1 MAYPLTPA
9 MLHSYAQILDTRD
22 DWPAARTQAA
32 RLREVAAALTRGE
45 AIGGRLLALNL
56 GLFVIGDY
64 AVDLNEIRRWVQ
76 IGKKTAYGHQL
87 PEAAASLAKVP
98 IGALIENQHEADL
111 IALARTHLA
120 TLKRR
125 VCGAAVGLDPA
136 PHGCARAPDDSDGR
150 PQCVAPSRRCRR

>member
-120 TLKRR
+120 TLKRF
-125 VCGAAVGLDPA
+125 GFAVPQSVLDPA
-136 PHGCARAPDDSDGR
+136 PHGRAAG
-150 PQCVAPSRRCRR
+150 A